1 MVKLSPFE
9 IVKAAR
15 STEKITTSD
24 LIRNLVPDFFELH
37 GDRGR
42 LDDAAVIG
50 GIGTL
55 NGRPIT
61 IVGTQKGE
69 DLAENINRHFGS
81 AEPEGYR
88 KILRLM
94 KQAEKFHRPIL
105 ALINTPGAYPD
116 MNAEYHGQGSAIA
129 NCLLEEMQL
138 QVPYLSIVI
147 GEGGSGGALALACG
161 NQVWMTEQSTY
172 SVLSPEGYASIMWKD
187 SSRVE
192 EAAKALHL
200 TPTELLNEQIID
212 RVIPEVRNAED
223 IHDLRK
229 IIFAEFQKLEQ
240 LSATELVEQRYRRFR
255 KY

>member
-1 MVKLSPFE
+1 MSVGRNA
-9 IVKAAR
+9 VA
-15 STEKITTSD
+15 ST
-24 LIRNLVPDFFELH
+24 
-37 GDRGR
+37 
-42 LDDAAVIG
+42 
-50 GIGTL
+50 
-55 NGRPIT
+55 
-61 IVGTQKGE
+61 
-69 DLAENINRHFGS
+69 
-81 AEPEGYR
+81 
-88 KILRLM
+88 
-94 KQAEKFHRPIL
+94 
-105 ALINTPGAYPD
+105 
-116 MNAEYHGQGSAIA
+116 
-129 NCLLEEMQL
+129 
-138 QVPYLSIVI
+138 YLSIVI